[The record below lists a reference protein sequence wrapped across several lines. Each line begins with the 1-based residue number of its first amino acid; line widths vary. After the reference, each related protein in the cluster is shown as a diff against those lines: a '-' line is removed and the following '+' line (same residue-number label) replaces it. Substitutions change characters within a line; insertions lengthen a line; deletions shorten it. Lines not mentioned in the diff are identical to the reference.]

1 MKYRTKLVI
10 GLLASFLMLMIPNV
24 SAVEYQSLNNEIEQ
38 MKEQI
43 VGSLGNIVNF
53 VKCIILSIF
62 IGVIGQLFEFYFHMP
77 ILAILCYC
85 LSGLL
90 VDVGF
95 LPLLTP
101 ETPFLVG
108 LIIDMILVTI
118 VVCLGGIIA
127 DAIIEKLPEG
137 MIA

>member
-62 IGVIGQLFEFYFHMP
+62 IGVIGQLFEFYFHIP

-85 LSGLL
+85 ISGYLL
-90 VDVGF
+90 FDG
-95 LPLLTP
+95 LYPLISETPLLI
-101 ETPFLVG
+101 G
-108 LIIDMILVTI
+108 LIIDMILVTT

>member
-10 GLLASFLMLMIPNV
+10 GLLAVFLMLMIPNV
-24 SAVEYQSLNNEIEQ
+24 SAVEYQSLDNEIEQ

-62 IGVIGQLFEFYFHMP
+62 IGVIGQLFEFYFHIP

-85 LSGLL
+85 IQGYLLSDGLY
-90 VDVGF
+90 
-95 LPLLTP
+95 PLIS
-101 ETPFLVG
+101 ETPLLVG

-137 MIA
+137 IIA